1 MRTHFTTLI
10 LLITLVALSGVATA
24 KPANDEYW
32 PQWRGP
38 LATGVAPHG
47 DPPTEWGPEKNIAW
61 KVEIPGKGYASP
73 IVWQDTLYLLTAVP
87 ADEPIEVPDPPES
100 EDGQGRPRNILP
112 TQTQQFTILA
122 IRREDG
128 GVVWEKVLREEVPHE
143 GTHMTATWASNSPIT
158 DGEHIFAY
166 FGSRGLYCLDM
177 DGNLIWQKDFGD
189 MQTRRGFG
197 EGSSPALHGDTLV
210 VNWDHEGDSFIV
222 ALDKR
227 TGKELWRRD
236 RDEVT
241 SWSTPL
247 IVEHGDKTHV
257 IVSAT
262 GKVRS
267 YDLATGEVLWEVG
280 GMTVNAIPTPVHLD
294 GLVIVMSGFRGNALL
309 AIRLAG
315 AEGDITGTDSIVWSL
330 DRDTPYTP
338 SPLLYD
344 EQLFFLKTNDGI
356 LSSYN
361 AKSGE
366 KYFGPVRLEDT
377 PNIYA
382 SPVGA
387 NGRVYIAGRDGA
399 VVVLEKGPDF
409 KVLAINKLEDGFN
422 ASPAIVDNE
431 IYLRGKHHLYRIS
444 K

>member
-1 MRTHFTTLI
+1 M
-10 LLITLVALSGVATA
+10 
-24 KPANDEYW
+24 
-32 PQWRGP
+32 
-38 LATGVAPHG
+38 ATGVAPHG
-47 DPPTEWGPEKNIAW
+47 DPPLEWGPRKNIAW

-73 IVWQDTLYLLTAVP
+73 IVWEDRIYVLTAVP
-87 ADEPIEVPDPPES
+87 SGKPNEVAEPTAS
-100 EDGQGRPRNILP
+100 SDGQRPRNIQP

-122 IRREDG
+122 LRREDG
-128 GVVWEKVLREEVPHE
+128 GVIWKKVLREEVPHE
-143 GTHMTATWASNSPIT
+143 GTHTTATWASNSPIT

-166 FGSRGLYCLDM
+166 FGSRGLFCLDM
-177 DGNLIWQKDFGD
+177 EGNLIWEKDLGD

-197 EGSSPALHGDTLV
+197 EGSSPALHGDTLLI
-210 VNWDHEGDSFIV
+210 NWDHEGDSFIV

-247 IVEHGDKTHV
+247 IVEHGGKTHA

-262 GKVRS
+262 DKVRS
-267 YDLATGEVLWEVG
+267 YDLATGDVIWEVG

-309 AIRLAG
+309 AIRLDG
-315 AEGDITGTDSIVWSL
+315 ATGDVTGSDSIVWSL

-338 SPLLYD
+338 SPLLYGD
-344 EQLFFLKTNDGI
+344 QLFFLKTNHGI

-361 AKSGE
+361 AKTGE
-366 KYFGPVRLEDT
+366 QYFGPVRLEKT

-387 NGRVYIAGRDGA
+387 AGRVYIAGRDGG
-399 VVVLEKGPDF
+399 VVVIEKGPEF
-409 KVLAINKLEDGFN
+409 KVLAVNELDDGFD

-431 IYLRGKHHLYRIS
+431 IYLRGKQHLYRIS

>member
-1 MRTHFTTLI
+1 MRKSIATLLF
-10 LLITLVALSGVATA
+10 LLAVIPCLSAA
-24 KPANDEYW
+24 EPLDYENSW
-32 PQWRGP
+32 PRWRGP

-47 DPPTEWGPEKNIAW
+47 DPPVEWDAEKNIAW

-73 IVWQDTLYLLTAVP
+73 IVWQDTIYVLSAIPTGKP
-87 ADEPIEVPDPPES
+87 AEVPEPE
-100 EDGQGRPRNILP
+100 EGQRRPNIQP
-112 TQTQQFTILA
+112 TQKHQFTILA
-122 IRREDG
+122 LRREDG
-128 GVVWEKVLREEVPHE
+128 GVIWKKILREEIPHE
-143 GTHMTATWASNSPIT
+143 GTHSTATWASNSPIT

-177 DGNLIWQKDFGD
+177 EGNLIWDKDLGD

-197 EGSSPALHGDTLV
+197 EGSSPALHGDVLV

-247 IVEHGDKTHV
+247 IIENGGKTHV

-267 YDLATGEVLWEVG
+267 YDLATGDVIWEVG
-280 GMTVNAIPTPVHLD
+280 GMTVNAIPTPVHVD
-294 GLVIVMSGFRGNALL
+294 GLVVVMSGFRGNALL
-309 AIRLAG
+309 AIDLGTAK
-315 AEGDITGTDSIVWSL
+315 GDITGTDSIVWSL

-344 EQLFFLKTNDGI
+344 DQLFFLKTNDGI
-356 LSSYN
+356 LSSFN
-361 AKSGE
+361 AKTGE
-366 KYFGPVRLEDT
+366 KYFGPVRLNDT

-387 NGRVYIAGRDGA
+387 DGRVYIAGRDGA
-399 VVVLEKGPDF
+399 VVVIEKGPDF
-409 KVLAINKLEDGFN
+409 KVLAVNKLDDGFN

-431 IYLRGKHHLYRIS
+431 IYLRGKEHLYRIS